1 MTVKTTNQTVTGDF
15 YNKHMEKS
23 IHHET
28 KEIVTRLREPIK
40 FKLVP
45 YKTQK
50 EAGHI
55 IQVEFNLNWDQ
66 IDKINDV
73 QGPINQGILNC
84 ISVIEGSLKS
94 KYVGSTII
102 NP

>member
-1 MTVKTTNQTVTGDF
+1 MDEA
-15 YNKHMEKS
+15 NKDKFSNEFTKS
-23 IHHET
+23 THHET

-55 IQVEFNLNWDQ
+55 IQVEFNMSWEQ
-66 IDKINDV
+66 IDSINNKE
-73 QGPINQGILNC
+73 GPINQGILNC
-84 ISVIEGSLKS
+84 ISVIEGSLRS

-102 NP
+102 Q

>member
-1 MTVKTTNQTVTGDF
+1 MDEANKNKFSNETVK
-15 YNKHMEKS
+15 S
-23 IHHET
+23 LHHET

-55 IQVEFNLNWDQ
+55 IQVEFNMSWDQ

-84 ISVIEGSLKS
+84 ISVIEGTLKS
-94 KYVGSTII
+94 KYVGSVIQQL
-102 NP
+102 